1 MTNRRLS
8 GFEVPGISSC
18 RLRGCHTSVFA
29 NFEIDGRVPLTI
41 AAGENHALAKVKSS
55 PEGFECLP
63 FLRCSPR
70 EWHCSWSRNQ
80 SGRWRHHY
88 TGHERG
94 YIDVP
99 GIPVPH
105 VLMHPSSPHLVSR
118 FPTLCNSAWAVY
130 WPGWFLVRVHAESAA
145 AVRIFVKYSWWQV
158 HKRKP
163 QYEWLRVYDIGERRS
178 EHGSICVLAYDG
190 DCQSVSSTV
199 SYSKPSGLTPTNL

>member
-1 MTNRRLS
+1 MTSNSIVNRRLS
-8 GFEVPGISSC
+8 GFEVQGISSC
-18 RLRGCHTSVFA
+18 RLRGCHTSVLA

-63 FLRCSPR
+63 FLRCSSR

-118 FPTLCNSAWAVY
+118 FPTLCNSAWAVH

-145 AVRIFVKYSWWQV
+145 AVRICQIFLMTRSREDASIWVAARLWYWQAKVRAWVDMCVGLRWWL
-158 HKRKP
+158 P
-163 QYEWLRVYDIGERRS
+163 IS
-178 EHGSICVLAYDG
+178 EQHYFL
-190 DCQSVSSTV
+190 
-199 SYSKPSGLTPTNL
+199 